1 MQWFGG
7 KRRIEVPCTVEI
19 EQTAESLHAHV
30 TLDSGLLIAPGDEVT
45 VHDAPTFV
53 PYGDRIVVR
62 RTATVLRA
70 GAIERLWT
78 RIAGHFELTELY
90 EVSFSERTRL

>member
-30 TLDSGLLIAPGDEVT
+30 TAPARTT
-45 VHDAPTFV
+45 VA
-53 PYGDRIVVR
+53 VR
-62 RTATVLRA
+62 RTTIR
-70 GAIERLWT
+70 
-78 RIAGHFELTELY
+78 
-90 EVSFSERTRL
+90 SP

>member
-30 TLDSGLLIAPGDEVT
+30 TLDGGLLIAPGDEVT
-45 VHDAPTFV
+45 VYDAPTSV
-53 PYGDRIVVR
+53 PYGACR
-62 RTATVLRA
+62 RTTASRCAPPLFEQPRE
-70 GAIERLWT
+70 GG
-78 RIAGHFELTELY
+78 RIAEPEGFE
-90 EVSFSERTRL
+90 VDPPRATR

>member
-30 TLDSGLLIAPGDEVT
+30 TLDGGLSSP
-45 VHDAPTFV
+45 
-53 PYGDRIVVR
+53 R
-62 RTATVLRA
+62 ATR
-70 GAIERLWT
+70 
-78 RIAGHFELTELY
+78 
-90 EVSFSERTRL
+90 